1 MRYVDLTLTLDHDAM
16 PDEVLPGAAALV
28 IAPRE
33 HADKGLLVGTETGTC
48 LTLPAQ
54 FTEHRKSRRLHE
66 VPPEALVLRET
77 VVVDCPAEEGA
88 EITADAVER
97 AVAGAGVRAGDA
109 LLLRTGWGDRG
120 LEGQAGTRYLL
131 GGPRLALPA
140 ARALAA
146 RMRALGSDLLL
157 TDLPLIARLDAHQIP
172 EWTSLFPRPRP
183 YPSIESTVYLHLYT
197 PEKTRADYA
206 VARVLAEAGI
216 MTVKRLVGC
225 GSLGAGRLRVIVG
238 PLHLVRGVGSTCR
251 VIAVEAEGAAR

>member
-16 PDEVLPGAAALV
+16 PDEALPSAAALV

-33 HADKGLLVGTETGTC
+33 HADKGFLVGTETGTC

-54 FTEHRKSRRLHE
+54 FAEHRQGRRLHE

-77 VVVDCPAEEGA
+77 VVVDCPAGEGG
-88 EITADAVER
+88 EITADALEP
-97 AVAGAGVRAGDA
+97 AVAAAGAGAGDA

-131 GGPRLALPA
+131 RGPRLALA
-140 ARALAA
+140 AAQALAA

-172 EWTSLFPRPRP
+172 EWTSLLPRPRP
-183 YPSIESTVYLHLYT
+183 YPSVESRVYLHLYT
-197 PEKTRADYA
+197 PEKARADYA

-225 GSLGAGRLRVIVG
+225 GRLEARRLRVIVG

-251 VIAVEAEGAAR
+251 VIALEAGEVGR